1 MKRTESEEIMKCIN
15 CGNIIT
21 PNAKFCKSCG
31 EPIVGQNSI
40 KFGNE
45 ENEITQQDIPR
56 AEKEWENTLPPL
68 PRWEQSPSFSNAD
81 YNLIPKKF
89 RLGVHWTTKEID
101 RPELK
106 VFKNEPFSSQ
116 KLCLKIIYCEGREDR
131 FNRAV
136 KECEITEM
144 LRGTPGTVWLLDCVI
159 DREKKIV
166 ALLEEREKTLQEYLG
181 SERLHTITI
190 IHIGTGILDSLIQI
204 WKAGFLY
211 IDIHP
216 GNIYY
221 DENRIKIG
229 DFGSVIKIE
238 EVSEYHELTGVKK
251 FMAPEVWRDKL
262 YSTQSVIYS
271 VGMVLYWILNRCTPP
286 FMPIRTEQEAFEKR
300 MAGAPFP
307 VPQFLQKYPE
317 ELTEIYQFI
326 QKMTAYNPA
335 DRYESF
341 EEARRDLA
349 LIGYDY
355 FVKEAD
361 KTSSEVSFIVGTG
374 DYEKTVSPGGHSID
388 RP

>member
-1 MKRTESEEIMKCIN
+1 M
-15 CGNIIT
+15 
-21 PNAKFCKSCG
+21 
-31 EPIVGQNSI
+31 
-40 KFGNE
+40 
-45 ENEITQQDIPR
+45 
-56 AEKEWENTLPPL
+56 
-68 PRWEQSPSFSNAD
+68 
-81 YNLIPKKF
+81 
-89 RLGVHWTTKEID
+89 
-101 RPELK
+101 
-106 VFKNEPFSSQ
+106 
-116 KLCLKIIYCEGREDR
+116 
-131 FNRAV
+131 
-136 KECEITEM
+136 
-144 LRGTPGTVWLLDCVI
+144 
-159 DREKKIV
+159 
-166 ALLEEREKTLQEYLG
+166 
-181 SERLHTITI
+181 
-190 IHIGTGILDSLIQI
+190 
-204 WKAGFLY
+204 Y

-341 EEARRDLA
+341 EEAGRDLA

-355 FVKEAD
+355 FVKEED

-374 DYEKTVSPGGHSID
+374 DYEKTVSPGWHSID